1 MLLTNCWRLSVS
13 KSDRMKIKTRVRH
26 GRDMGITTMIN
37 MQRALMEK
45 VNNMQEQMDN
55 IRIEM
60 DILRKK
66 KMMLEIKKNNV
77 SKMRKASDGLICK
90 LDKAEERISEREDI
104 TTEISETKKQREK
117 KTLKKTS
124 QYPRTVR
131 QLQKV

>member
-1 MLLTNCWRLSVS
+1 
-13 KSDRMKIKTRVRH
+13 
-26 GRDMGITTMIN
+26 
-37 MQRALMEK
+37 
-45 VNNMQEQMDN
+45 MQEQMDN